1 MYYYRQ
7 AIEADPESALAR
19 SRLAGALL
27 YLGDLEEAEEQASRD
42 IGLGVEIRGS
52 ATRGH
57 VRISYASLE
66 QLELVLARL
75 AGK

>member
-1 MYYYRQ
+1 MRDI
-7 AIEADPESALAR
+7 ASGVDTAGSGDRSAGM
-19 SRLAGALL
+19 GALDKDP
-27 YLGDLEEAEEQASRD
+27 DLREAEEQASRD